1 MGWKFG
7 IGEHVLVSGV
17 LSVVVSR
24 QSGEYKLKTC
34 GANSYSYNMRAKSME
49 EVAKIKFI
57 YTGENT
63 SNLVYG
69 CKYTGYMRTGNC
81 HIYMEDGTSFRYEH
95 AMSPKQFEALQNVEF
110 VCVKEPV
117 ETREL
122 NRPVFIGRKCHLVP
136 TDNQEPF
143 LLLRDL
149 RDGEPY
155 VSAYLSEP
163 LVEFDEYFDI
173 NDGYNYLHDGGRL
186 DSDMSFWVDGR
197 ILEMITGHH
206 ILCPTCGKFVRYED
220 LKLVDKSLVCPYCAD
235 DTVTN
240 WITGELMPRRVAKK
254 IQTHE
259 GTQYV
264 YWDEWEDVIMY
275 PDDDPYFAY
284 KEGVMEVDGKLLTE
298 AYVNKQLA
306 SGDFIR
312 CSRCGRV
319 CSYINA
325 MQTETGEYICEN
337 CLNDCIGK
345 YHSSPITTFTDTDKK
360 SMILFGDEPF
370 FGVEHELAFVGS
382 RNNRLAYKLM
392 HKFNRHCERDSS
404 IPNGFEVISQPM
416 TFDRWKKE
424 NMTAY
429 MALLKENNYGDSE
442 ATGIHVHMSTQ
453 NLDKH
458 AVAEICKFVYE
469 NYDELIKFGRRNPH
483 VTDYFKCVNIINET
497 LDDEVT
503 IATNNASRYHA
514 VNTRH
519 LYGNH
524 IELRFF
530 ASTGDE
536 SHFWSIL
543 EFCYC
548 LEKSAEE
555 GGVNWETITR
565 IAEEDGRCENFLKE
579 VDDKFN
585 NRWTAKYNY
594 HV

>member
-155 VSAYLSEP
+155 VSAYLAEP
-163 LVEFDEYFDI
+163 LVEFYEHFDI
-173 NDGYNYLHDGGRL
+173 HDGGNYLHDGGRL

-206 ILCPTCGKFVRYED
+206 ISCPTCGKFVRYED